1 MKMTVWR
8 AIAATP
14 WRFWFSRW
22 PWLTLI
28 YLFSGAILSLVL
40 TPVIVVTFVFIP
52 LWGLAVG
59 ALERRRVA
67 MLGFTRIDTA
77 HVRVDAGERHNWLNI
92 RMTEAATWRDA
103 GSLLA
108 TLLMGWISLAIL
120 FFEAIVLTVLVAIII
135 SAARGPFQA
144 NLFKNVQVEIAPS
157 DIWKICVAGLITL
170 AIAAYLNAILAAGQA
185 SLSRFLLAPRQAELK
200 SYIERLTRSRMS
212 LVEAF
217 EQERRRIE
225 RDLHD
230 GVQQELVA
238 LSVRLGLAE
247 VDLENA
253 TQSGAD
259 VSDARQAVAAAHD
272 HVEHA
277 LHTLRTTVRG
287 IHPAVLTDHGL
298 AAALQELAGRAGLPI
313 ELDTALLKRTSTA
326 SEACAYFTVSE
337 AIANTVKHSH
347 ATKIQIA
354 AWTTASELIVVAT
367 DNGHGGVDETLGTG
381 ISGLKERAETLG
393 GALNINSPAG
403 GPTTLRLRLPATA
416 ALTTIHAD

>member
-259 VSDARQAVAAAHD
+259 VSDARQAAIMSN
-272 HVEHA
+272 
-277 LHTLRTTVRG
+277 TR
-287 IHPAVLTDHGL
+287 
-298 AAALQELAGRAGLPI
+298 
-313 ELDTALLKRTSTA
+313 STRYA
-326 SEACAYFTVSE
+326 PPFEAF
-337 AIANTVKHSH
+337 
-347 ATKIQIA
+347 IQR
-354 AWTTASELIVVAT
+354 S
-367 DNGHGGVDETLGTG
+367 
-381 ISGLKERAETLG
+381 
-393 GALNINSPAG
+393 
-403 GPTTLRLRLPATA
+403 
-416 ALTTIHAD
+416 